1 MSHSTHSGVHRGP
14 LFPRLKIGIYV
25 SVAVASKLPLYCRD
39 IVVAQERIEL
49 YFRRAGHTV
58 VHNKVYSSTD
68 VMSTGH
74 VDMVVL
80 VSPSPPS
87 HIVQSIPFK
96 TLTVC
101 IEGGDV
107 SLYDAVRA

>member
-1 MSHSTHSGVHRGP
+1 MSHSKHSGVHRSP
-14 LFPRLKIGIYV
+14 LLPRLKIGIYV
-25 SVAVASKLPLYCRD
+25 SRDVASNLPLYCRD
-39 IVVAQERIEL
+39 ITLAQERIEC

-87 HIVQSIPFK
+87 HIVKCIPFK

-101 IEGGDV
+101 VDGGDV
-107 SLYDAVRA
+107 SLYEAVRA